1 MQWYWIVLICV
12 VALALLA
19 FVASYMMF
27 RYAFVADR
35 RIIDRVFREREKD
48 PAPLVRMR
56 YATKAYMDALEHENW
71 TQTASDG
78 TKLAAWFFPNGGTN
92 KVAVLCHGWR
102 SRPWWD
108 FGKAFDIVYNAGY
121 AVLAVNQRAQGDS
134 EGRYMTYGA
143 KESEDLLGWIDRLCD
158 RFRNDVHIAIMGVS
172 MGGATVLC
180 ATGKDLPDAVKCAV
194 SDCAFTSAMDQFRA
208 ATNGRFSFLQ
218 TLASP
223 LVHRFVHIR
232 YSDASPIEAV
242 KRSKTPTL
250 FVHGAADN
258 FVPVSMMETLFD
270 ACTAPEKARWLS
282 PGALHAE
289 AAMTNPD
296 GYAEAVLPFLKT
308 YL

>member
-1 MQWYWIVLICV
+1 M
-12 VALALLA
+12 
-19 FVASYMMF
+19 
-27 RYAFVADR
+27 
-35 RIIDRVFREREKD
+35 E
-48 PAPLVRMR
+48 
-56 YATKAYMDALEHENW
+56 
-71 TQTASDG
+71 
-78 TKLAAWFFPNGGTN
+78 
-92 KVAVLCHGWR
+92 
-102 SRPWWD
+102 
-108 FGKAFDIVYNAGY
+108 DILFY
-121 AVLAVNQRAQGDS
+121 
-134 EGRYMTYGA
+134 
-143 KESEDLLGWIDRLCD
+143 
-158 RFRNDVHIAIMGVS
+158 
-172 MGGATVLC
+172 
-180 ATGKDLPDAVKCAV
+180 AVKCAV